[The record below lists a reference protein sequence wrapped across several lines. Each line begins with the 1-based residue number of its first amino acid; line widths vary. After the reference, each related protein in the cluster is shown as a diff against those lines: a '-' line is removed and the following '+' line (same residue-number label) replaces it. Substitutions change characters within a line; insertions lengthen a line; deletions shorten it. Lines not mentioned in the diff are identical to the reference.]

1 VSSKV
6 AIVAALEREVK
17 PAVKRWAVTEREY
30 AGRPYRFFETE
41 RAVLVCG
48 GIGPEAA
55 RRATEAI
62 IALYQPA
69 LVVSVGFAGALESEL
84 KVGDSFSPRRVVD
97 ASDGSSV
104 ETGVG
109 NGALVS
115 VGLVAGAGQ
124 KVKLAKAYSAQA
136 VDMEAAA
143 VARGARARN
152 VRFAAFK
159 AISDDSSFPMPPVG
173 AFVSSEG
180 KFLTVRFAAFV
191 ALRPWLW
198 GKVRHLASN
207 SARAAQTLCRW
218 LEQYNH
224 EPGIVDTNEPSLH
237 PTRKA

>member
-1 VSSKV
+1 
-6 AIVAALEREVK
+6 VK
-17 PAVKRWAVTEREY
+17 PAVRHWSVAEREHG
-30 AGRPYRFFETE
+30 GRTYRFFETE

-69 LVVSVGFAGALESEL
+69 LVVSLGFAGALESGL

-115 VGLVAGAGQ
+115 VGSIAGAGP

-159 AISDDSSFPMPPVG
+159 AISDDSTFAMPPMDT
-173 AFVSSEG
+173 FVNSDG
-180 KFLTVRFAAFV
+180 KFLTARFAAFV

-198 GKVRHLASN
+198 GNVRHLAKN
-207 SARAAQTLCRW
+207 SAQAAQTLCKW

-224 EPGIVDTNEPSLH
+224 EPGMAGTNEARAASN
-237 PTRKA
+237 

>member
-1 VSSKV
+1 LSGKI

-17 PAVKRWAVTEREY
+17 AAVNGWPVAERQH
-30 AGRPYRFFETE
+30 AGRTYRFFETE
-41 RAVLVCG
+41 RAVVVCG
-48 GIGPEAA
+48 GIGAEAA

-62 IALYQPA
+62 IVLFQPA
-69 LVVSVGFAGALESEL
+69 LVVSVGFAGALDSGL

-115 VGLVAGAGQ
+115 VGSIAGAGQ

-159 AISDDSSFPMPPVG
+159 AISDESSFSMPPLD
-173 AFVSSEG
+173 AFVSPDG
-180 KFLTVRFAAFV
+180 KFLTGRFAAFV

-198 GKVRHLASN
+198 GKVRSLARN
-207 SARAAQTLCRW
+207 SARAGQTLCRW
-218 LEQYNH
+218 LEQYNL
-224 EPGIVDTNEPSLH
+224 EPEIAAANEGSLH
-237 PTRKA
+237 PTRRD